1 MPQDLG
7 STTWILLKK
16 KIGGRKKG
24 GRGGEA
30 RRGGEHEGMGV
41 SRRRKDSEGDKGK
54 ILIERPRKS
63 LARNIA
69 LAKFPG
75 IHQDDLN

>member
-1 MPQDLG
+1 MDPPE
-7 STTWILLKK
+7 K

-41 SRRRKDSEGDKGK
+41 SRRRRTVRETK
-54 ILIERPRKS
+54 ERS
-63 LARNIA
+63 
-69 LAKFPG
+69 
-75 IHQDDLN
+75 

>member
-1 MPQDLG
+1 MDPPE
-7 STTWILLKK
+7 K

-63 LARNIA
+63 LVRNMA
-69 LAKFPG
+69 LGKFPG
-75 IHQDDLN
+75 IHHDDLN